1 MLSIQFGAGIAK
13 NLFVLAGVQATT
25 TMRIGFAAIMMLLVF
40 RPNIKSLTKSDYK
53 WLGLYGAS
61 LGFMNILF
69 YMAIQRIPLG
79 IAVAIEFTGP
89 LLVTVFSSR
98 KKLDALWILLAV
110 SGLLLL
116 LPLANQHA
124 HDLDVLGVL
133 MALAA
138 GGFWALYIIFGHH
151 IGSKFPFTL
160 SSSLGMT
167 IAALTAIPF
176 GIVELS
182 TSFTQSGVL
191 LKGLTIAMLSSAIP
205 YTLEMYALSKLSKKL
220 FGILMSL
227 EPVFA
232 ALAGFVMLAEVLS
245 LQQWISIAMII
256 SASAGSVISNREK

>member
-13 NLFVLAGVQATT
+13 NLFLVAGVQATT
-25 TMRIGFAAIMMLLVF
+25 TMRIGFAALMMLLIF
-40 RPNIKSLTKSDYK
+40 RPSLKALTKSDFK

-98 KKLDALWILLAV
+98 KKLDALWIVLAV
-110 SGLLLL
+110 VGLSLL
-116 LPLANQHA
+116 LPLSNQTA
-124 HDLDVLGVL
+124 SNLDLVGVL

-138 GGFWALYIIFGHH
+138 GGFWAMYIIFGHH

-160 SSSLGMT
+160 SSSVGMT
-167 IAALTAIPF
+167 VAAFTSVPF
-176 GIVELS
+176 GVVELS
-182 TSFTQSGVL
+182 HSYTQSGVL
-191 LKGLTIAMLSSAIP
+191 LKGLAIATLSSAIP
-205 YTLEMYALSKLSKKL
+205 YTLEMFALSKLPKKL

-227 EPVFA
+227 EPVIA
-232 ALAGFVMLAEVLS
+232 AMAGFIMLGEVLS
-245 LQQWISIAMII
+245 TQQWISIAMII
-256 SASAGSVISNREK
+256 SASAGSVISNREA